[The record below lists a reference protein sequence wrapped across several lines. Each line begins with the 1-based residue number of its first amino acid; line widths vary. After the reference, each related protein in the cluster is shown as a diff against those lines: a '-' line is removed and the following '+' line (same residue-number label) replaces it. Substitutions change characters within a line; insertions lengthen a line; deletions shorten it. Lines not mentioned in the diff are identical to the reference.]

1 MTAQVIPSPTV
12 SHSKRTMSGLTHSRS
27 KPRERYARNACTDE
41 TNTGGTMNLAEFL
54 TLENAIKYNNEQ
66 NKLFF
71 IADELEIAATGRKV
85 IWVEDQLIDILQ
97 ANNIEIKD

>member
-1 MTAQVIPSPTV
+1 
-12 SHSKRTMSGLTHSRS
+12 
-27 KPRERYARNACTDE
+27 
-41 TNTGGTMNLAEFL
+41 MNLAEFL

-71 IADELEIAATGRKV
+71 IADELEIAATGSKV

>member
-1 MTAQVIPSPTV
+1 MRPT
-12 SHSKRTMSGLTHSRS
+12 
-27 KPRERYARNACTDE
+27 N
-41 TNTGGTMNLAEFL
+41 GGSMNLAEFL

-71 IADELEIAATGRKV
+71 IADELDIAATGSKV

>member
-1 MTAQVIPSPTV
+1 
-12 SHSKRTMSGLTHSRS
+12 
-27 KPRERYARNACTDE
+27 
-41 TNTGGTMNLAEFL
+41 MNLAEFL

-71 IADELEIAATGRKV
+71 IADELDIAATGSKV

>member
-1 MTAQVIPSPTV
+1 MGASN
-12 SHSKRTMSGLTHSRS
+12 LTG
-27 KPRERYARNACTDE
+27 RNAARRMHVRRALMRP
-41 TNTGGTMNLAEFL
+41 TNGGIMNLADFL

-71 IADELEIAATGRKV
+71 IADELDIAATGRKV

>member
-1 MTAQVIPSPTV
+1 
-12 SHSKRTMSGLTHSRS
+12 
-27 KPRERYARNACTDE
+27 
-41 TNTGGTMNLAEFL
+41 MNLADFL

-71 IADELEIAATGRKV
+71 IADELDIAATGRKV

>member
-1 MTAQVIPSPTV
+1 
-12 SHSKRTMSGLTHSRS
+12 
-27 KPRERYARNACTDE
+27 
-41 TNTGGTMNLAEFL
+41 MNLADFL

-97 ANNIEIKD
+97 ANNIEVK